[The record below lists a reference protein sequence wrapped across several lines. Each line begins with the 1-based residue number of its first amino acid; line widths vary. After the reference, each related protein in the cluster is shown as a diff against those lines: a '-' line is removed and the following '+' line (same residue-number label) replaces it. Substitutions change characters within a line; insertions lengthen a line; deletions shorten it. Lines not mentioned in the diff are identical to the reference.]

1 MRDAEKADRAVLLF
15 ARTGEGQVE
24 KVSGAPTGL
33 WLKAPP
39 YTLRLSLDA
48 SDHVVVVWWVGRA
61 GSSHKPTP
69 KR

>member
-1 MRDAEKADRAVLLF
+1 MRDAEKVDRAILLF

-24 KVSGAPTGL
+24 RVSGAPTGL

-48 SDHVVVVWWVGRA
+48 PDHMIVVWWVGRA
-61 GSSHKPTP
+61 GSQSKPTS
-69 KR
+69 RR